1 MKKYKN
7 YIISVLVIIALCIS
21 ICFIQ
26 IDATRFV
33 PQVEKQF
40 EQDLGVK
47 IHVERLIFQFG
58 PSLKIKAPVM
68 HLMYQDGQ
76 KFGQLDNVKFFVP
89 WSTLFKDDVALKRI
103 FADKFIVKN

>member
-7 YIISVLVIIALCIS
+7 YIICVLIIISFCIS
-21 ICFIQ
+21 VCFIP

-40 EQDLGVK
+40 AQELGINVHIEK
-47 IHVERLIFQFG
+47 LIFRFG

-68 HLMYQDGQ
+68 HLIR
-76 KFGQLDNVKFFVP
+76 V
-89 WSTLFKDDVALKRI
+89 R
-103 FADKFIVKN
+103 